1 MPRLPHFGDPFGG
14 IFSVLRMM
22 TPRFLKMTPGF
33 LNTKRWLV
41 DNDVNSLG
49 ITPNSNYCLQS
60 ESCTNAPTWGLRSLL
75 KTETEY
81 ALQFEK
87 I

>member
-14 IFSVLRMM
+14 IFSVLRM
-22 TPRFLKMTPGF
+22 MTPGF

-49 ITPNSNYCLQS
+49 ITPKSNYCLQS
-60 ESCTNAPTWGLRSLL
+60 ESCTNAPT
-75 KTETEY
+75 
-81 ALQFEK
+81 
-87 I
+87 